1 MTIDRQFR
9 NISLEKKRTDL
20 IIRCIVTSLNIG
32 IDLNHVVEIRRWILL
47 DDVIYV
53 IGGFEARIVIYS
65 LRGKCTIIHLSYETR
80 HNIYAVIKFMINK
93 NQRMKLTWNIKFWIF
108 LIDFILLIDSIQ
120 RIFKFLIQFFEKRTF
135 DQIKIVKY
143 LP

>member
-108 LIDFILLIDSIQ
+108 LIDFILLVDSIQ
-120 RIFKFLIQFFEKRTF
+120 IFDTMFRKTNFRSNKNC
-135 DQIKIVKY
+135 QIFTLKN
-143 LP
+143 

>member
-1 MTIDRQFR
+1 MTIDRQFC

-108 LIDFILLIDSIQ
+108 LIDFILLVDSIQ
-120 RIFKFLIQFFEKRTF
+120 IFDTIFRTNFRSNIYLKKLI
-135 DQIKIVKY
+135 I
-143 LP
+143 

>member
-108 LIDFILLIDSIQ
+108 LIDFILLVDSIQ
-120 RIFKFLIQFFEKRTF
+120 RIFRKTNFRSNKNC
-135 DQIKIVKY
+135 QIFTLKN
-143 LP
+143 